1 MGTHGSVRG
10 KGQPAMMSK
19 GHGHKPSQPKSCP
32 EHAWG
37 CQDTRFAHVP
47 AVLAAPNHPHLPLS
61 QAVKSLGTQN
71 IPPLTPHQT
80 STCLSVQTDPPATPP
95 CRSHRSFVTRMAKST
110 SNRQLLHCARRWAR
124 EKGERSP
131 SFPARGGTCPLDKHP
146 RVPLWHLAARR
157 VRTDGE
163 TKARHRDPR
172 VLVTGT
178 ARDGSAGWLC
188 HCHHPLGAPGAQAQ
202 LHQDAAPSLEV
213 AGSQQQVRGKVPAR
227 SLLPGPAAPGLSP
240 R

>member
-1 MGTHGSVRG
+1 MGQRVGMGTHGSVRG

-19 GHGHKPSQPKSCP
+19 GHGHKASQPKSCP

-61 QAVKSLGTQN
+61 QAVKPLGTQN

-95 CRSHRSFVTRMAKST
+95 CRSHGSFVTRMAKST

-131 SFPARGGTCPLDKHP
+131 SFPAGGERAPWISTHGCPCGTLQP
-146 RVPLWHLAARR
+146 
-157 VRTDGE
+157 GE
-163 TKARHRDPR
+163 CAQTEKQRHGTKIP
-172 VLVTGT
+172 VC
-178 ARDGSAGWLC
+178 W
-188 HCHHPLGAPGAQAQ
+188 
-202 LHQDAAPSLEV
+202 
-213 AGSQQQVRGKVPAR
+213 
-227 SLLPGPAAPGLSP
+227 
-240 R
+240 